1 MISALSTAVVPEE
14 ALVKRQLELEETYK
28 IRGIERARKLI
39 TDALQNGGIMNLPMT
54 QRMLTSAYEVAAA
67 AIDEMRNVKAPGIG
81 GKYRRFLRLIPPA
94 DDAAY
99 AHFGIRGGCCS
110 YRRDAKCQSPRHRR

>member
-1 MISALSTAVVPEE
+1 MISALNTVVVPEE

-54 QRMLTSAYEVAAA
+54 QRMLTSAYEISRSDWSSDV
-67 AIDEMRNVKAPGIG
+67 
-81 GKYRRFLRLIPPA
+81 
-94 DDAAY
+94 
-99 AHFGIRGGCCS
+99 CS
-110 YRRDAKCQSPRHRR
+110 SDLFSLTPVTIVYVYEYH

>member
-1 MISALSTAVVPEE
+1 MISALNTVVVPEE

-67 AIDEMRNVKAPGIG
+67 AIDEMRNVKAPGHWREVPPVPALSPIG
-81 GKYRRFLRLIPPA
+81 CPDHSEPV
-94 DDAAY
+94 
-99 AHFGIRGGCCS
+99 HNV
-110 YRRDAKCQSPRHRR
+110 

>member
-1 MISALSTAVVPEE
+1 MISALNTVVVPEE
-14 ALVKRQLELEETYK
+14 ALVKRQLELEEAYK

-67 AIDEMRNVKAPGIG
+67 AIEEMRNVKAPGIG
-81 GKYRRFLRLIPPA
+81 GKYRRFLRLVPLDVLTTLSLCTMFEAFSVAPGESA
-94 DDAAY
+94 
-99 AHFGIRGGCCS
+99 S
-110 YRRDAKCQSPRHRR
+110 KSEAKRS